1 MFGDWAYKTIHCL
14 PKKTWNLYTCTDKSL
29 YRTFTFTRYIDKVIR
44 FVVII
49 ERRSWFG
56 GERLDVRES
65 GEKEI
70 VKHCHPLSL
79 THLPPLSLSLSL
91 FINPQSLTL
100 LPYSPLS
107 LFFTKFSHLTRFP
120 QYPSWM
126 REWMNWDSGWVRE
139 RDKVGLKSEWKGSGL
154 RD

>member
-14 PKKTWNLYTCTDKSL
+14 PKKTCNLYTCTDKSL
-29 YRTFTFTRYIDKVIR
+29 FRTYTFTRYIDKVIR

-49 ERRSWFG
+49 ERRSWFGG

-100 LPYSPLS
+100 LPHSPLS
-107 LFFTKFSHLTRFP
+107 LSFSPNSPISLAFP
-120 QYPSWM
+120 NIPV
-126 REWMNWDSGWVRE
+126 EWE
-139 RDKVGLKSEWKGSGL
+139 SEWTGIVVEWEKETKLG
-154 RD
+154 

>member
-56 GERLDVRES
+56 GGERLDVRES

-79 THLPPLSLSLSL
+79 THLPPLSLSLFLCLSIHNHSL
-91 FINPQSLTL
+91 FCPTLPFHSFSPNSPISLA
-100 LPYSPLS
+100 
-107 LFFTKFSHLTRFP
+107 FP
-120 QYPSWM
+120 NIPV
-126 REWMNWDSGWVRE
+126 EWE
-139 RDKVGLKSEWKGSGL
+139 SEWTGIVVEWEKETKLG
-154 RD
+154 